1 MDYLADT
8 LLAAGALGATLYCYI
23 LAKRLARF
31 NDLERGV
38 GGAVAM
44 LSAQVNDLRTTLDR
58 AQESAD
64 TSAKQLAELTTR
76 AETAAKNLELMIAS
90 LHDMP
95 APDRVAHHSE
105 DSDPLFFRHPAQE
118 RENA

>member
-1 MDYLADT
+1 MNYVADI
-8 LLAAGALGATLYCYI
+8 LLAAGAFGAALYCFI
-23 LAKRLARF
+23 LAKRLSRF

-44 LSAQVNDLRTTLDR
+44 LSAQVDDLRTTLDR
-58 AQESAD
+58 AQESANS
-64 TSAKQLAELTTR
+64 SARKLTELTER
-76 AETAAKNLELMIAS
+76 AESAAKNLELMIAS

-95 APDRVAHHSE
+95 SLDPVTHHSE

-118 RENA
+118 SENA